1 MVHHES
7 FIFHFRSVLAGICEA
22 LIEKKIAYKWY
33 TANKWKFSLE
43 IFAIT
48 YFTELLIIPLRKVI
62 DLTKVP
68 QDLRSWLCRDFTKFG
83 DDLNVLILGSGSGG
97 VVPEAFSDTVL
108 KGNSSANRTYSGSS
122 DRILYLEIGD
132 IFF

>member
-1 MVHHES
+1 M
-7 FIFHFRSVLAGICEA
+7 AGICEA
-22 LIEKKIAYKWY
+22 LIETKIAYKWY
-33 TANKWKFSLE
+33 MANKWKFSLE

-48 YFTELLIIPLRKVI
+48 YFTELLIIPLRRII

-108 KGNSSANRTYSGSS
+108 KGNSSVAQTFSGPKKIS
-122 DRILYLEIGD
+122 RNGRHIFLE
-132 IFF
+132 